1 MRYSI
6 QDEDLSIIRNIEND
20 VSESIQQIYN
30 EYVENITEWGKRFN
44 SELVYQICKKTIG
57 MIDEDYIQAMNNF
70 VPQFDEISI
79 SFVSISKRYKVG
91 DNALDKVERFQNEI
105 LEKAISHNA
114 NEIQF
119 VCDGDARYSNE
130 LINEYKEINQEFLSK
145 LEDSYD
151 ENYFNAK
158 NVSNSNLLGDGV
170 DALIKYQYETIQKI
184 CMLYDTIFEMFLGW
198 YERTLR
204 ENEALLESLNQQMR
218 TTSFE
223 IGNDEIE
230 KLLIQIMDDNIGGT
244 QSSLGANS
252 SLPGG
257 SDTSSEEKSE
267 EKKQETIKDAAHKA
281 VMSSVDSLLKELD
294 TPEKIQNFKQ
304 YVGECQRQYEE
315 CNQEQNKEVKKGKFQ
330 KICDFIKKGA
340 KKYGKP
346 IMKTLGIVVPLI
358 APEGHIVAKIA
369 KSLPAVMECFTG
381 ATAKES
387 DADKI
392 ELGLECMKTIGVDKL
407 PENENEVKHYFDE
420 NGEAIAKDILTR
432 ILSSKKYMN
441 VLGID
446 DEELSRPE
454 NQKLYKAAT
463 GKDVNVV
470 PQKRK
475 TIDHDFEQ
483 YDPKKLKSITPIES
497 EEKAKKIVGDISAII
512 PNSFDNSSYENISR
526 DLGDVKKQVET
537 GKGCVQ
543 LDNNEEL
550 RKLIEELRRIVN
562 GQLKGE
568 VLQNIDGRYNKEDMR
583 MLCDEFEYEKGMAN
597 KSAQTPNI
605 NRACQNFIRRQMGY
619 PAEYDKP
626 TIKETNELIPLINKK
641 CGYFSIENNE
651 LVSRINDAQNFF
663 KSKNG
668 NLKKKSVLNSI
679 AQNTIGIGAY
689 LGLGASM
696 LMASFWPLGIVL
708 AAAPLCVC
716 FTDIGATAYASL
728 VSQLGEERVD
738 TLLNNYQN
746 VDGGCYQFSKES
758 VNFLVSGE

>member
-6 QDEDLSIIRNIEND
+6 QDEDLSIISNIEND
-20 VSESIQQIYN
+20 ASESIEQIYN

-70 VPQFDEISI
+70 VTQFDEIGI
-79 SFVSISKRYKVG
+79 SFVNISKRYKVG
-91 DNALDKVERFQNEI
+91 DDALAKVERFQNEI

-130 LINEYKEINQEFLSK
+130 LINEYKEINQGLLSK
-145 LEDSYD
+145 FEGSYD

-158 NVSNSNLLGDGV
+158 NVRNSNLLGDGV

-184 CMLYDTIFEMFLGW
+184 CMLYNKIFEMFLDW

-218 TTSFE
+218 TASVE

-230 KLLIQIMDDNIGGT
+230 KLLSQIMDDDIGGT
-244 QSSLGANS
+244 KSSIGANS
-252 SLPGG
+252 SLTSG

-267 EKKQETIKDAAHKA
+267 EQKQEAIKDAAHKA

-294 TPEKIQNFKQ
+294 TPEKIQDFKQ
-304 YVGECQRQYEE
+304 YIGECQRQFDEY
-315 CNQEQNKEVKKGKFQ
+315 NKEKNNEDKKGKYTKF
-330 KICDFIKKGA
+330 CDFIKNGA

-369 KSLPAVMECFTG
+369 ESLPAVMECFTG
-381 ATAKES
+381 ATTKES

-392 ELGLECMKTIGVDKL
+392 ELGLECMKSIGIDKL
-407 PENENEVKHYFDE
+407 PENENEVKQYFDK
-420 NGEAIAKDILTR
+420 NSEAIAKDILTR
-432 ILSSKKYMN
+432 ILSSKKHMN
-441 VLGID
+441 VLGVD

-454 NQKLYKAAT
+454 NQKLYKMAT

-475 TIDHDFEQ
+475 SIDHDFEQ

-512 PNSFDNSSYENISR
+512 PNSFDDSSYENISR

-537 GKGCVQ
+537 GKGYVQ

-583 MLCDEFEYEKGMAN
+583 MLCDAFDYEKETAN
-597 KSAQTPNI
+597 KSAETPNI

-619 PAEYDKP
+619 PAEYDYP
-626 TIKETNELIPLINKK
+626 TVKKINELIPLINSK
-641 CGYFSIENNE
+641 CNYFSIDNKELIRSINN
-651 LVSRINDAQNFF
+651 AQNFI
-663 KSKNG
+663 KSKNV
-668 NLKKKSVLNSI
+668 NLKKKSLLNSM
-679 AQNTIGIGAY
+679 AQNSMYIGAY
-689 LGLGASM
+689 LGLGVSI

-708 AAAPLCVC
+708 ATNSLCSF
-716 FTDIGATAYASL
+716 FTDTGASAYAYL
-728 VSQLGEERVD
+728 VSNIGEERVD
-738 TLLNNYQN
+738 TLLNNYNN
-746 VDGGCYQFSKES
+746 VDGGCYQFSES
-758 VNFLVSGE
+758 